1 MVPESPFGLV
11 AELQQRIAIEASAG
25 GYHSLVLLDDGTVR
39 AFGSR
44 QYGQLG
50 YGAAGP
56 LTYELPVAARDA
68 GPVPLGGKAVAVS
81 AGYQHSLVLLEDG
94 TVRAFGAA
102 WSGKLGYGA
111 ESTVGGSPDN
121 LPEHAGPVPLGGRA
135 LSVSAGD
142 DHSLALLEDRTVRAF
157 GWGLFGQLGYGTKI
171 DIGDTPTTRPVD
183 AGPVPLGGLASS
195 VDAGARHSIV
205 MLEDG
210 TVRAFGIAFDGRLG
224 YGQASDVGDKVTTR
238 PKDMGPVP
246 LGGRA
251 VAASAGGEHSLV
263 LVADGTVRA
272 FGAGNFG
279 QLGYGSTGSVGNT
292 QPTRPD
298 RAGPVPLGGRAVAVS
313 AGGRHSLVMLDDG
326 TVRAFGSVRDGRL
339 GYGMRTDV
347 GSTQATRPADVG
359 PVPLAGRAVA
369 VSAGES
375 HSVVILEDGTVSAF
389 GDGSFG
395 QLGEMDWDGT
405 VAVASASQAPIS
417 RLRITSSPCLHSA
430 EPNCWVQRVATPMQQ
445 TARLLRGAVG
455 CAAGRSHS
463 LVLLADGTVRAI
475 GSGSSGQLGYGSSNN
490 TGHTPAA
497 RAELLEPVPLGGLA
511 VAVSAGYDHSLVLID
526 DGTVR
531 AFGSGWSG
539 CLGYPSTVQAGD
551 TPATRPED
559 LGPVPLGGRAVA
571 VSAGGFH
578 SLVLLDD
585 GTVRA
590 FGRGADGQLGY
601 GSASNV
607 GDSETARVDEAG
619 PVPLGGRAVAVDA
632 GRSHS
637 LAVVEDGTVRA
648 FGDGSSGQLGYGSLS
663 NAGDTLATRPVVVGP
678 VPLGGWVVAASAGD
692 SHSLVLLED
701 GTVRAFGS
709 AWNGQLG
716 YGFRVDWANPFRA
729 LPADLGPVPL
739 GGGAVAISAGVS
751 HSLVVLE
758 DGTLRAFGQGSD
770 GQLGYGSTSPVGITQ
785 TTRPVDAGPVPLGGR
800 ASVVS
805 AGWYH
810 SLVVLEDGTVL
821 AFGEGSDGK
830 LGYGSTEDV
839 GVAPGWMVDTRVAA
853 PPRAVLAQT
862 QGRQACDRPASFP
875 ITSMML
881 AGDSPS
887 LPYPIHSI
895 DARELPDGRAVDGTI
910 ASWRVGV
917 DFVPLSEAARAVSC
931 EGLDAPEVWPSPGT
945 VEVVVG
951 GQSTG
956 AVSGVFEGVAR
967 PSVQAVSE
975 AVLGPAGLWR
985 AVLHGSALWRSS
997 TAEDVA
1003 NAARAVSCEGLDAPE
1018 VWPSPGTVEV
1028 VVGGQST
1035 GAVSGV
1041 FEGVARPSV
1050 QAVSEAV
1057 LGPAGLWRAVLHGSA
1072 LWRSSTAE
1080 DVANVTIGSGFGRL
1094 GAVAWHDPGAASGTL
1109 PGSYLG
1115 FDLPRG
1121 AAAGA
1126 RVHVVSSAGLV
1137 STGSVAVS
1145 FARISVESAWPDH
1158 LLAGEQN
1165 ATVVLRGRN
1174 LALRDSDID
1183 AIRVGG
1189 VRCASWRVTQ
1199 AARAVSC
1206 EGLDAPEV
1214 WPSPGTVEVVVGG
1227 QSTGAVSGVFEG
1239 VARPSVQAILV
1250 AASGGAVRGA
1260 KVLLHGTGFGK
1271 RTSSISNVTFGG
1283 WPATSFRL
1291 LDHSAGLL
1299 EATLPAGVGSVQ
1311 VRVVSATGLDSGALA
1326 APSLLYAAPSVVRCE
1341 PPALLAGP
1349 KSQSLTI
1356 FGTNLGFKVTDVDS
1370 VEVGG
1375 IPRVVAQESRGS

>member
-389 GDGSFG
+389 GDGSF
-395 QLGEMDWDGT
+395 
-405 VAVASASQAPIS
+405 
-417 RLRITSSPCLHSA
+417 
-430 EPNCWVQRVATPMQQ
+430 
-445 TARLLRGAVG
+445 
-455 CAAGRSHS
+455 
-463 LVLLADGTVRAI
+463 
-475 GSGSSGQLGYGSSNN
+475 
-490 TGHTPAA
+490 
-497 RAELLEPVPLGGLA
+497 

-619 PVPLGGRAVAVDA
+619 PVPLGGRAVAVD
-632 GRSHS
+632 
-637 LAVVEDGTVRA
+637 
-648 FGDGSSGQLGYGSLS
+648 GSLS
-663 NAGDTLATRPVVVGP
+663 NAGDTLATRPVAVGP

-800 ASVVS
+800 VSVVS

-839 GVAPGWMVDTRVAA
+839 GVAPGWMVDTRVAV

-1003 NAARAVSCEGLDAPE
+1003 N
-1018 VWPSPGTVEV
+1018 
-1028 VVGGQST
+1028 
-1035 GAVSGV
+1035 
-1041 FEGVARPSV
+1041 
-1050 QAVSEAV
+1050 
-1057 LGPAGLWRAVLHGSA
+1057 
-1072 LWRSSTAE
+1072 
-1080 DVANVTIGSGFGRL
+1080 VTIGSGSGRL

-1370 VEVGG
+1370 VEVEVFEAVPLPELLDAS
-1375 IPRVVAQESRGS
+1375 PRVVSPGTLISLQGRYFGKRHQDLAKWTWHGILASLTGSLSVGCTPEGPSSV

>member
-81 AGYQHSLVLLEDG
+81 AGSQHSLVLLEDG

-142 DHSLALLEDRTVRAF
+142 GHSLALLEDRTVRAF

-389 GDGSFG
+389 GDGSF
-395 QLGEMDWDGT
+395 
-405 VAVASASQAPIS
+405 
-417 RLRITSSPCLHSA
+417 
-430 EPNCWVQRVATPMQQ
+430 
-445 TARLLRGAVG
+445 
-455 CAAGRSHS
+455 
-463 LVLLADGTVRAI
+463 
-475 GSGSSGQLGYGSSNN
+475 
-490 TGHTPAA
+490 
-497 RAELLEPVPLGGLA
+497 

-663 NAGDTLATRPVVVGP
+663 NAGDTLATRPVAVGP

-839 GVAPGWMVDTRVAA
+839 GVAPGWM
-853 PPRAVLAQT
+853 
-862 QGRQACDRPASFP
+862 
-875 ITSMML
+875 
-881 AGDSPS
+881 
-887 LPYPIHSI
+887 
-895 DARELPDGRAVDGTI
+895 
-910 ASWRVGV
+910 
-917 DFVPLSEAARAVSC
+917 
-931 EGLDAPEVWPSPGT
+931 
-945 VEVVVG
+945 
-951 GQSTG
+951 
-956 AVSGVFEGVAR
+956 
-967 PSVQAVSE
+967 
-975 AVLGPAGLWR
+975 
-985 AVLHGSALWRSS
+985 
-997 TAEDVA
+997 
-1003 NAARAVSCEGLDAPE
+1003 AARAVSCEGLDAPE

-1080 DVANVTIGSGFGRL
+1080 DVANVTIGSGSGRL

-1370 VEVGG
+1370 VEWTWHGILASLTGSLSVGCTPEG
-1375 IPRVVAQESRGS
+1375 PSSV